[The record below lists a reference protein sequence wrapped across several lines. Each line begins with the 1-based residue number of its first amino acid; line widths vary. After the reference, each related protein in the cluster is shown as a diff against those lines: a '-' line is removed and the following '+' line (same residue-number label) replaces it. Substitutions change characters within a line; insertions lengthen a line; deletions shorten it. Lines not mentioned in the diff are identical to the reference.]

1 MRTFRTML
9 CALAVGGCAH
19 FPVAEP
25 SVQNNWDRTL
35 DYARRDVEAGNYF
48 AADRL
53 LDEYVRLDPDSREAK
68 EIAFWKAVYT
78 LDPANERGSL
88 TRGIAALDQYLASGD
103 STAWYRNE
111 ALVLRRTAAAA
122 QGVTVGAGTPSV
134 AASSSAASSAASSSA
149 PGKDTAVVVTT
160 TKDEEIASLKD
171 QLAKSKDE
179 LAKVSA
185 ELDRIK
191 KRLAN
196 PSK

>member
-1 MRTFRTML
+1 MRTFGIML
-9 CALAVGGCAH
+9 SALALGACAQL
-19 FPVAEP
+19 PLAEP
-25 SVQNNWDRTL
+25 NVQSDWDRTL
-35 DYARRDVEAGNYF
+35 YYARRDVEAGNYF

-53 LDEYVRLDPDSREAK
+53 IDEYVRVHPDSREAK

-88 TRGIAALDQYLASGD
+88 TGGIAALDQYLASGD

-122 QGVTVGAGTPSV
+122 RGVTVGAGTPSV
-134 AASSSAASSAASSSA
+134 AASSSV
-149 PGKDTAVVVTT
+149 PGKDTVVMVAKTR
-160 TKDEEIASLKD
+160 DEEIASLKD

>member
-1 MRTFRTML
+1 MRAFGIMVSGL
-9 CALAVGGCAH
+9 ALGACAQLPLAV
-19 FPVAEP
+19 PN
-25 SVQNNWDRTL
+25 VQSDWDRTL
-35 DYARRDVEAGNYF
+35 YYARKDVDAGNYF

-53 LDEYVRLDPDSREAK
+53 LDEYVRVHPDTRETK

-88 TRGIAALDQYLASGD
+88 AGGVAALEQYLASTD
-103 STAWYRNE
+103 STGLYRNE
-111 ALVLRRTAAAA
+111 AVVLRRTAVAA
-122 QGVTVGAGTPSV
+122 QGVVAGSGTGPPTALSSGTGA
-134 AASSSAASSAASSSA
+134 
-149 PGKDTAVVVTT
+149 DTVVVVSRTRE
-160 TKDEEIASLKD
+160 EEIAALKD
-171 QLAKSKDE
+171 QLAKTKDE

>member
-25 SVQNNWDRTL
+25 SVQSNWDRTL
-35 DYARRDVEAGNYF
+35 YYARRDVDAGNYF

-53 LDEYVRLDPDSREAK
+53 LDEYVRLHPDSREAK

-88 TRGIAALDQYLASGD
+88 TSGIAALDQYLASGD

-122 QGVTVGAGTPSV
+122 QGVTVGAGAPSV
-134 AASSSAASSAASSSA
+134 AAASPA
-149 PGKDTAVVVTT
+149 PGKDTVVVVTK

-171 QLAKSKDE
+171 QLAKTKEE

-196 PSK
+196 PSN